1 MDTPEVQK
9 QEARILSESGPLKTE
24 LGGCALG
31 DSLTRINRRIA
42 CITQHGC
49 ARKNAHERSRTRNGL
64 SADGGAPGFHDRTFQ
79 AFCPFGSHGNNVK
92 SLYSKVNPLRQSNL
106 LSLHADIELT
116 NPTITRRR
124 NVLSLFQAYAEK
136 ALAAGAAP
144 KGLEQAFAASLQIA
158 PSMWSQIKSARPIG
172 DKLARQIEVLSGK
185 PRGWIDQSHEAA
197 ALTPAERA
205 FLELSLRAW
214 RATNSA
220 GRRSLRAYL
229 SAIADRAAPPDRD
242 PRAASGAGL

>member
-1 MDTPEVQK
+1 MEVRPDFMMD
-9 QEARILSESGPLKTE
+9 LSS
-24 LGGCALG
+24 
-31 DSLTRINRRIA
+31 
-42 CITQHGC
+42 
-49 ARKNAHERSRTRNGL
+49 
-64 SADGGAPGFHDRTFQ
+64 
-79 AFCPFGSHGNNVK
+79 FCPFESHTNNVK
-92 SLYSKVNPLRQSNL
+92 SLYSKVNPLRQSKPR
-106 LSLHADIELT
+106 SSRVDIQLT

-124 NVLSLFQAYAEK
+124 NVLALFQAYAEK
-136 ALAAGAAP
+136 ALATGAAP
-144 KGLEQAFAASLQIA
+144 KGLEQAFATSLQIA

-229 SAIADRAAPPDRD
+229 AAIAGRAALSD
-242 PRAASGAGL
+242 PESRAASGAGS